1 MPLPT
6 ELMKKVGG
14 LKKKIPAWLT
24 GKFLFWGAMTLSGV
38 AILIALSIFDP
49 GETQTTSTKKDR
61 QGKVLEITTTTT
73 PQDAKNIWDW
83 VGLLGVPIALT
94 AFGWFQQSREKQQ
107 ALADKKIAEQQVLVE
122 KEVAEQKAFVEKGI
136 AEQQAKTEKEIAES
150 NQREEALQ
158 NYLDRLSDLL
168 IEKNLIGKAVKF
180 QAASEKQA
188 EDNQPDLKILEE
200 KELLDA
206 ASDVIRARTLSLLRR
221 LGKDGERKGHVIR
234 FLIEAEVI
242 SKLKLNL
249 GNADLSGADLRDA
262 DLSGA
267 DLRDA
272 DLNGANLRDADLS
285 GADFRDADLSG
296 ADLSVANL
304 SGADLSVANLSG
316 ADLSVA
322 NLSGTNLSGTNL
334 SVANLSGANLSG
346 ANLSGADLRC
356 ADLSFADLSFAT
368 LTKAKSFHAKFVCA
382 NLNGANLRLIRFSG
396 ADFSGA
402 DFIGTNLTEARLVSS
417 DLSVADLTGADLSDA
432 RLSYSE
438 FYGANL
444 DGAKLN
450 GAGLNGTKLSG
461 AHKWNEDELG
471 KAILFETELPEGC
484 NLNPNRDF
492 RLYEQ

>member
-14 LKKKIPAWLT
+14 LKKKVPAWLT

-262 DLSGA
+262 DL
-267 DLRDA
+267 
-272 DLNGANLRDADLS
+272 NGANLRDADLS
-285 GADFRDADLSG
+285 GADFRDAD
-296 ADLSVANL
+296 
-304 SGADLSVANLSG
+304 LSG

-492 RLYEQ
+492 RFYEQ

>member
-14 LKKKIPAWLT
+14 LKKKVPAWLT

-249 GNADLSGADLRDA
+249 RDADLSGADLRDA
-262 DLSGA
+262 DLSG
-267 DLRDA
+267 
-272 DLNGANLRDADLS
+272 
-285 GADFRDADLSG
+285 
-296 ADLSVANL
+296 
-304 SGADLSVANLSG
+304 
-316 ADLSVA
+316 
-322 NLSGTNLSGTNL
+322 
-334 SVANLSGANLSG
+334 ANLSGANLSG

-368 LTKAKSFHAKFVCA
+368 LTKAKSFHAKFVRA
-382 NLNGANLRLIRFSG
+382 NLNGANLRLIRFSV

-402 DFIGTNLTEARLVSS
+402 DFTGTNLTEARLVSS

-450 GAGLNGTKLSG
+450 GAVLNGTKLSG

>member
-262 DLSGA
+262 DL
-267 DLRDA
+267 
-272 DLNGANLRDADLS
+272 NGANLRDADLS

-304 SGADLSVANLSG
+304 SG
-316 ADLSVA
+316 
-322 NLSGTNLSGTNL
+322 TNLSGTNL
-334 SVANLSGANLSG
+334 SVANLSG